1 MKHTTTV
8 IDKTTEKP
16 QKKNKI
22 KVKSNLD
29 LTGSNDIFMKELLP
43 NQPSF
48 IHQQSI
54 FVLNNQKLSSSNI
67 LLEFNQTQVPENASN
82 CAEQI
87 DLTGN

>member
-1 MKHTTTV
+1 MKHTPAV

-43 NQPSF
+43 NQPAF
-48 IHQQSI
+48 NHQQSI
-54 FVLNNQKLSSSNI
+54 FVLNNQQ
-67 LLEFNQTQVPENASN
+67 LEFNQTQVPENASN